1 MAISWILATYSSRVR
16 DFTAH
21 KIQGDPS
28 GWLQPPVDFGLGGS
42 SSYCSY
48 QLPFSPGKMAE
59 LSQQEV
65 VTIQMG
71 HPVSFPDR
79 SQSMGRG
86 GDKAL
91 YTTSY
96 EYERPSSKYPSTVT
110 VGGSGAH
117 FRLDHAPTGELSSV
131 RIPSGHKH
139 EFRVTPLVGEVVFR

>member
-1 MAISWILATYSSRVR
+1 
-16 DFTAH
+16 
-21 KIQGDPS
+21 
-28 GWLQPPVDFGLGGS
+28 
-42 SSYCSY
+42 
-48 QLPFSPGKMAE
+48 MAE

-91 YTTSY
+91 YTSSY
-96 EYERPSSKYPSTVT
+96 EYDRPSSKFPSAVT
-110 VGGSGAH
+110 VGGSGAP
-117 FRLDHAPTGELSSV
+117 FRLDHAPTGELSMV